1 MADELASEQKELDQC
16 FTQMVARLMRIG
28 ALLPTQEAL
37 ADLTITLGDIADHF
51 EAQVPGNSLPPPI
64 EEPAEAAP
72 PPAVAEVA

>member
-1 MADELASEQKELDQC
+1 MSELSEQKELDQC
-16 FTQMVARLMRIG
+16 FTQMVGRLMRIG

-51 EAQVPGNSLPPPI
+51 EAQVPGNEMPPPLE
-64 EEPAEAAP
+64 EEPDEAP